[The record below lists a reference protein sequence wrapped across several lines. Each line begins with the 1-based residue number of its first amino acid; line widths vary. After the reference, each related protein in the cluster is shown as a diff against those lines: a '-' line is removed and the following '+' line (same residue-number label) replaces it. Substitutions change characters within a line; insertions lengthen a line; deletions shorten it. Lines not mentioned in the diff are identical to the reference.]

1 MKRRGS
7 LLIEVVISIVIFLVG
22 LLALAGSLTLS
33 LKMTVQSGEATKA
46 EQEAVNGYNQYM
58 LRSTIKHDVK
68 SLNDTKLQSYFG
80 ANDVTNSSAYRQ
92 GCGTSI
98 KIGTGAKTSE
108 FKVYRFYTEGKKG
121 SDIYVLQGSN

>member
-1 MKRRGS
+1 MKRCGS
-7 LLIEVVISIVIFLVG
+7 LLIEVLISIVIFLVG

-46 EQEAVNGYNQYM
+46 EQEAVNDYNQYM

-68 SLNDTKLQSYFG
+68 SLDLQSYFG

-98 KIGTGAKTSE
+98 KIGTGAKINV